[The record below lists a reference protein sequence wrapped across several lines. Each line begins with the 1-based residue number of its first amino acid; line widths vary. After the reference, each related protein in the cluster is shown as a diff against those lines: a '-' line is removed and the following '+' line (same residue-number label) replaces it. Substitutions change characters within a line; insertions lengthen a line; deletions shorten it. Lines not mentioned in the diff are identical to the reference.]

1 MLKIMMSGKVFSQ
14 IEKMIEN
21 INIKNLPRSFT
32 VADSEAITKEELK
45 E

>member
-1 MLKIMMSGKVFSQ
+1 MKMNGKVLSQ
-14 IEKMIEN
+14 IEKMIGK

-32 VADSEAITKEELK
+32 VADKEAITKEELK

>member
-1 MLKIMMSGKVFSQ
+1 MNGKVFKQ
-14 IEKMIEN
+14 KEKMIGN

>member
-1 MLKIMMSGKVFSQ
+1 MNGKVFSQ
-14 IEKMIEN
+14 IEKMIGY